1 MLVYISPAAHKYDNS
16 TKCPSDKKCSENTH
30 CREYAAKLA
39 EALKRCGVEV
49 IVGKALT
56 GSAAIDDRVTDA
68 NRRGAVLY
76 YVCHTNAGGG
86 RYSMTMCW
94 PDAQSRAKA
103 QIIHKHHVADI
114 PSMSHK
120 VKDNNV
126 LSEIKRTKM
135 TCLYDELFFHDNTT
149 DCAWFHS
156 GGMEVMAESRC
167 KAICEIV
174 GAKYVDP
181 VEDAGSVVDRQ
192 LKELQSEVTKLKVE
206 RDELQAK
213 LTQAIGAIRQIQT
226 TVKGW

>member
-16 TKCPSDKKCSENTH
+16 TKCATGSKCSENTH

-39 EALKRCGVEV
+39 DDLKRCGVEV

-68 NRRGAVLY
+68 NRRGAALY

-103 QIIHKHHVADI
+103 QIIHNHHVVDI
-114 PSMSHK
+114 PSMGHK
-120 VKDNNV
+120 VKDNNA
-126 LSEIKRTKM
+126 LAEIKRTKM
-135 TCLYDELFFHDNTT
+135 TCLYDELFFHDNAL
-149 DCAWFHS
+149 DCTWFHN
-156 GGMEVMAESRC
+156 GGMERLAESRC

-181 VEDAGSVVDRQ
+181 IEDAGGAVDEQ
-192 LKELQSEVTKLKVE
+192 LKELQDELGKVKAE

-213 LTQAIGAIRQIQT
+213 LTQAIGVIRQIQT
-226 TVKGW
+226 AAKGW